1 MGWGTAGGALAA
13 APAEDDHELV
23 AAIRDGDDRAFEA
36 LYERYH
42 RRIAAYAASMLKD
55 HGRAEDVTQEVFVSA
70 LRRMRTTDRPIAF
83 KPWVYEIARN
93 ACIDQY
99 RRTRHVAEVPLD
111 GEEGVVRLAADGPTP
126 DAAVAAKQDL
136 DDLCGAF
143 GGLSDTHHEIL
154 LLRELEGLS
163 YREIGERLNMSRPA
177 VESTLFRARRRL
189 AEEYDELVTGAR
201 CTRVQGVIEAAAT
214 APARLGARDSRRLAH
229 HVSHCTSCRRTAVEA
244 GVDPA
249 LLVRVPLRR
258 RLAAR
263 VAGLLPL
270 PGFARLGR
278 GGADAPIAAGGGGSR
293 WVAELPAIADGI
305 GGGGWGKVA
314 TMATVVVAGIGAS
327 GVGTHDGR
335 GTAAQER
342 DDRRASPGR
351 RTRSGPR
358 RTPASACGTR
368 AATAT
373 AAGATAATRRPTA
386 HARARA
392 ERHRRAA
399 RRARRRPSRPPRRR
413 RRAVHR
419 RTTAAAAARGRHGAR
434 VPGPRAG
441 RHVGGTEGRRPDD
454 RRPRPRPR
462 SRSRGRSRRPCRPSS
477 TRSRR
482 RSATWATRSA
492 TAPARSR
499 SRRPRRYPAPRLT
512 SCPERLDCG
521 FLSGRGAAW

>member
-229 HVSHCTSCRRTAVEA
+229 HVSHCTSCRRTAVAA

-314 TMATVVVAGIGAS
+314 TMATVVVAGISAS

-342 DDRRASPGR
+342 DDRRASQVAA
-351 RTRSGPR
+351 
-358 RTPASACGTR
+358 PAPARGERGVRVPGTR
-368 AATAT
+368 KDAAA
-373 AAGATAATRRPTA
+373 AAGATAATRRPIA
-386 HARARA
+386 HARAS
-392 ERHRRAA
+392 AA
-399 RRARRRPSRPPRRR
+399 APPRRR
-413 RRAVHR
+413 GG
-419 RTTAAAAARGRHGAR
+419 AAAS
-434 VPGPRAG
+434 
-441 RHVGGTEGRRPDD
+441 E
-454 RRPRPRPR
+454 
-462 SRSRGRSRRPCRPSS
+462 
-477 TRSRR
+477 
-482 RSATWATRSA
+482 SA
-492 TAPARSR
+492 TAP
-499 SRRPRRYPAPRLT
+499 PRAGGPPPETAAQPPPAGGGA
-512 SCPERLDCG
+512 PESPVPAAGGTPDVPKVDVPATADPAEAAEPVTG
-521 FLSGRGAAW
+521 TVEETVPSVVDEVEETVGDVGDAVGDGTGAVPEAPAAPVPSATPDLLP